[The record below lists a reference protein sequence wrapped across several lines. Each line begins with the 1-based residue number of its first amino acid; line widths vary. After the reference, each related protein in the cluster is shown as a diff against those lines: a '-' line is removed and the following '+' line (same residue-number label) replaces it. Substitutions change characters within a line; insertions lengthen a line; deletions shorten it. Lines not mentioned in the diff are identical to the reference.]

1 MSKKILVTGANGF
14 LGSAITN
21 LAVKKGFKVSVLVRK
36 NSNYDNLKNIS
47 SKINF
52 FYGDIRDLDSIH
64 DAIRS
69 NEIIFHVAADYRLW
83 ARKKSEIYA
92 SNVYGTE
99 NIALKVLELNKMLI
113 YTSSVA
119 TLALKKNQISDETF
133 EPNLRE
139 ISGDYKKSKF
149 LAESIVKNLVKKKLK
164 AIIVN
169 PSTPIGPGDI
179 KPTPTGRIILDM
191 LKKKYQL
198 TLKQD

>member
-1 MSKKILVTGANGF
+1 MLRQTTDCGQG
-14 LGSAITN
+14 
-21 LAVKKGFKVSVLVRK
+21 
-36 NSNYDNLKNIS
+36 
-47 SKINF
+47 
-52 FYGDIRDLDSIH
+52 
-64 DAIRS
+64 
-69 NEIIFHVAADYRLW
+69 
-83 ARKKSEIYA
+83 KKSEIYA
-92 SNVYGTE
+92 SKCYGE

-113 YTSSVA
+113 YTSSIA

-179 KPTPTGRIILDM
+179 KPTPTGRIILRYVE
-191 LKKKYQL
+191 KKYSL
-198 TLKQD
+198 R